1 MTVFRSLGLLIV
13 RTLQFVIEKKT
24 SYNNFSTFLVKVLGI
39 TVFLTQMSLLYF
51 PLVSSHFLHLIAVI
65 TLYSIKIEF
74 YKQDKHFH
82 KLIEIP
88 AYRETMNFL
97 SYSYFCDVF
106 ILESPSLS
114 LKFTAFYGLRI

>member
-1 MTVFRSLGLLIV
+1 MIIFRLLGLLIV

-24 SYNNFSTFLVKVLGI
+24 SYNNFSSFLVKVLDI

-51 PLVSSHFLHLIAVI
+51 PLVSSHFLHLIAAI

-88 AYRETMNFL
+88 AYSETMNFL

-106 ILESPSLS
+106 IL
-114 LKFTAFYGLRI
+114 K